1 MVNIQDEINKLV
13 ELSYY
18 LYEKEIQR
26 ICDEKIT
33 DDDYIQ
39 KILTYL
45 LDYSFDDGMLF
56 LFRTLLRYYY
66 NVNEEAANSF
76 VDLYNSRFGDKE
88 RYYYSNDKNVS

>member
-33 DDDYIQ
+33 DDDYICKSQ
-39 KILTYL
+39 YKNVGFGLNNFVGKPT
-45 LDYSFDDGMLF
+45 F
-56 LFRTLLRYYY
+56 LFSL
-66 NVNEEAANSF
+66 F
-76 VDLYNSRFGDKE
+76 
-88 RYYYSNDKNVS
+88 YSDSVKY